1 MRAFSFYLCLIAICF
16 GSCIKE
22 QYKGNSLSYKRQ
34 KELSDLQNN
43 YHVKETARV
52 LDRNESEK
60 EKRQKLAEKR
70 RVALAKMNTKS
81 STKYKRRR
89 SLEFD
94 YY

>member
-1 MRAFSFYLCLIAICF
+1 M
-16 GSCIKE
+16 
-22 QYKGNSLSYKRQ
+22 
-34 KELSDLQNN
+34 SDLQNN

-81 STKYKRRR
+81 SAKYKRRR